1 MLAMVFSRGGP
12 ERTHHVPSRSSS
24 PELPTSCRWHRLHHR
39 LTGSSNPGVRLY
51 LNRIFVHERRADCSM
66 EAFELATCRNLVL
79 RRVRTHVARHS
90 GRCHVGHVLD
100 CAAQRLVLCHDVRR
114 DDLKIC
120 SRQRILYFAFPV
132 PFGDGVLAVV
142 IEYLWEEDDVR
153 FGEIVCSRCLP

>member
-1 MLAMVFSRGGP
+1 M
-12 ERTHHVPSRSSS
+12 
-24 PELPTSCRWHRLHHR
+24 
-39 LTGSSNPGVRLY
+39 TGFLKPWGQALSEPH
-51 LNRIFVHERRADCSM
+51 VHERLAACSM
-66 EAFELATCRNLVL
+66 EALELATCRNLLL
-79 RRVRTHVARHS
+79 RRARTHVARHS

-100 CAAQRLVLCHDVRR
+100 CAAQRLVVCHDVRR

-153 FGEIVCSRCLP
+153 FGEIACSRCLP